1 VDDETGGEDVLVYS
15 EVRRRVLDAV
25 QMRILGASIGDD
37 VQPELVVGVI
47 RSGLKAWWPSSST
60 TSRRK

>member
-1 VDDETGGEDVLVYS
+1 VDDEAGGEDVLVYS

-25 QMRILGASIGDD
+25 QMPILGASIGDD

-60 TSRRK
+60 TSRRR